1 MISHL
6 SHRLLTQG
14 QGWTTPTGSGN
25 ADVYA
30 AEDAQQSAAPNS
42 AAAMAAN
49 VSAAAGLGAQP
60 TSFAAAMNAASTMP
74 GLATGEGDDDGAGAA
89 TKGGANG
96 TTDPTQF
103 ALAGPLLG
111 HHHGSLLTATTG
123 QGAVSS
129 GAQKS
134 PGQGANQGTNQG
146 TIAPSS
152 PSVANALQAYQSVA
166 RGLH

>member
-6 SHRLLTQG
+6 SHRLLPQG
-14 QGWTTPTGSGN
+14 PGWTTPTGSGN

-30 AEDAQQSAAPNS
+30 AQDAQRGAAPSS

-60 TSFAAAMNAASTMP
+60 TSFAAAMNAASAMP
-74 GLATGEGDDDGAGAA
+74 GAATDDDGDSESDGAGEA
-89 TKGGANG
+89 TTGGASG
-96 TTDPTQF
+96 TSDPQQL

-111 HHHGSLLTATTG
+111 HHHGSVLSSNAG
-123 QGAVSS
+123 HGAALP
-129 GAQKS
+129 GT
-134 PGQGANQGTNQG
+134 PGQSQGQSQGTM
-146 TIAPSS
+146 APSS
-152 PSVANALQAYQSVA
+152 SSVANALQTYQSVA

>member
-74 GLATGEGDDDGAGAA
+74 GLATGEGDDDGTGAA

-96 TTDPTQF
+96 TTDPTQL

-129 GAQKS
+129 GAQS
-134 PGQGANQGTNQG
+134 QGQGTNQG

>member
-74 GLATGEGDDDGAGAA
+74 DLATGEGDDDGAGAA

-134 PGQGANQGTNQG
+134 PGQGANQGT
-146 TIAPSS
+146 IAPSS

>member
-6 SHRLLTQG
+6 SHRHLTQS
-14 QGWTTPTGSGN
+14 QGWTTPAGSGSN
-25 ADVYA
+25 ADIYA
-30 AEDAQQSAAPNS
+30 AQDAQKTAAPNS

-74 GLATGEGDDDGAGAA
+74 ALATDDDGDGEDTAAA
-89 TKGGANG
+89 TKSDPSGSTTG
-96 TTDPTQF
+96 TTDPTQL

-111 HHHGSLLTATTG
+111 HHHGSLLTSSLG
-123 QGAVSS
+123 QGAGQGPSS
-129 GAQKS
+129 GARNQ
-134 PGQGANQGTNQG
+134 GQGA
-146 TIAPSS
+146 IAPSS